1 MKLSWQPYTLHFK
14 RPSGTSR
21 GLLHKKTSYFL
32 RLEEGDLV
40 GLGECGL
47 LKGLSVDDRP
57 DYEDRLRS
65 LQEEV
70 ATAGIPAL
78 EELKEWPSIR
88 MGLEMARRDLKAPA
102 HVLFPSEF
110 TEGLERQ
117 PINGLIW
124 MGDPTFMR
132 AQADDLLARGFMVI
146 KLKIGAID
154 WETELK
160 LLRYLRG
167 RYGPAQLQLR
177 VDANGAFAPGEAL
190 AKMEQLDELR
200 VHSIEQPIAKG
211 QWEYMARLCQQSPL
225 PVALDEELIGVH
237 DRAAQIEMLE
247 RIKPRFLILKP
258 SLLGGF
264 AACEQWIE
272 LAEERGIAWWV
283 TSALESNYGLS
294 AIAQWNYTL
303 HNSMASGLGTGSL
316 FTNNFPA
323 PLHMVRGTVAYDPEG
338 QWNLSGLKEWR

>member
-47 LKGLSVDDRP
+47 LKGLSVDDKP

-132 AQADDLLARGFMVI
+132 AQADDLLARSFMVI

-154 WETELK
+154 WEAELK

-190 AKMEQLDELR
+190 VKMEQLDELR

-237 DRAAQIEMLE
+237 DRAPQIEMLE

-323 PLHMVRGTVAYDPEG
+323 PLHMVRGTVAYNPES

>member
-1 MKLSWQPYTLHFK
+1 
-14 RPSGTSR
+14 
-21 GLLHKKTSYFL
+21 
-32 RLEEGDLV
+32 
-40 GLGECGL
+40 
-47 LKGLSVDDRP
+47 
-57 DYEDRLRS
+57 
-65 LQEEV
+65 
-70 ATAGIPAL
+70 
-78 EELKEWPSIR
+78 
-88 MGLEMARRDLKAPA
+88 
-102 HVLFPSEF
+102 
-110 TEGLERQ
+110 
-117 PINGLIW
+117 
-124 MGDPTFMR
+124 MGDPPFMR
-132 AQADDLLARGFMVI
+132 AQADDLLERSFMVI

-154 WETELK
+154 WEAELN

-167 RYGPAQLQLR
+167 CYGPAQLQLR

-225 PVALDEELIGVH
+225 PVALDEELIGVQ
-237 DRAAQIEMLE
+237 DRAAQIDMLE

-264 AACEQWIE
+264 TACEQWIE

-323 PLHMVRGTVAYDPEG
+323 PLHLVRGTVAYDPEG